1 MLTYSRVNLGQK
13 KNSLKHLD
21 LHHCES
27 ETRWKESEKKREVTI
42 RGGGSDYQQQQQQ
55 QHSLFPKQVGVR

>member
-42 RGGGSDYQQQQQQ
+42 RGGGSDYERKKI
-55 QHSLFPKQVGVR
+55 LLNLTFGNM